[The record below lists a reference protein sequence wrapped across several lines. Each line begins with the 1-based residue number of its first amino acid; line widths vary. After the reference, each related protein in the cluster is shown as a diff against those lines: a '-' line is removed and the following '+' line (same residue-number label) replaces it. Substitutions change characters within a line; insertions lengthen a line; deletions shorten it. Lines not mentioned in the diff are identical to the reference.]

1 MQFSEKFLYHIWDA
15 QHLVKNLKTISSKS
29 LKILFTGRWNTD
41 AGPDFKDVIIEID
54 GNVLRGD
61 VEIDLQ
67 TYNWNSHNHNE
78 NPNFNS
84 VILEVVYQHNG
95 KYPYIIN
102 ENGDQIEILELCNV
116 LDKDVAKLLKKYS
129 EKEFKAGRQKCK
141 FFLQQNENELSV
153 KLEEMG
159 QERLEKKIKRFS
171 AEHYFAGFDQLLLQ
185 GLLEALG
192 YSKNKYQMLQLALK
206 FRYNKLKKYYS
217 NDMSQDELIA
227 LLLCSSDLIN
237 HLPSTF
243 PAEFKTKWQELY
255 SKQQFSKKK
264 IDINWQ
270 LFRIRPVNHPAI
282 RLLQISDFLYNS
294 LETSLFHQILKL
306 FSFSSG
312 SFNLKDFTTKLY
324 QVLQTRSEFLPERY
338 KLGKTRIDTILVNII
353 LPLVIV
359 YAREKKYE
367 KLEQAALKVY
377 REFHG
382 LPENYITQYM
392 HNLMKPEQKKLT
404 RKKAIYQQGLL
415 KLYFDN
421 CQYHDCEACETF

>member
-15 QHLVKNLKTISSKS
+15 QHLVTELKTISGKS
-29 LKILFTGRWNTD
+29 VKIMFTGRWNTD
-41 AGPDFKDVIIEID
+41 AGPDFKDAIIEID
-54 GNVLRGD
+54 GKVLRGD

-78 NPNFNS
+78 NPNFNF
-84 VILEVVYQHNG
+84 VILHVVFQHND
-95 KYPYIIN
+95 KYPFTIN

-116 LDKDVAKLLKKYS
+116 LDKDIAKLLKKYS
-129 EKEFKAGRQKCK
+129 EKEFKAGKQKCK
-141 FFLQQNENELSV
+141 FFLQQNEDELPV
-153 KLEEMG
+153 KLEKMG
-159 QERLEKKIKRFS
+159 QERLEKKIRRFS

-206 FRYNKLKKYYS
+206 FRYNKLKKFYS
-217 NDMSQDELIA
+217 AGMSQDELIA
-227 LLLCSSDLIN
+227 LLLCSSNLIN

-255 SKQQFSKKK
+255 SKQQFSRET

-294 LETSLFHQILKL
+294 LETSLFRQVLKL
-306 FSFSSG
+306 FSFSSEL
-312 SFNLKDFTTKLY
+312 FNLKDFTTKLY

-353 LPLVIV
+353 LPLVVV
-359 YAREKKYE
+359 YAQEKNYNE
-367 KLEQAALKVY
+367 LEQAALKVY

-382 LPENYITQYM
+382 LPDNYITQYM
-392 HNLMKPEQKKLT
+392 QNLMNPEQKKIVN
-404 RKKAIYQQGLL
+404 KKAIYQQGLL

-421 CQYHDCEACETF
+421 CQHHDCEACETF

>member
-15 QHLVKNLKTISSKS
+15 QHLVAVLKTVSGKPV
-29 LKILFTGRWNTD
+29 KIMFPGRWNTD
-41 AGPDFKDVIIEID
+41 AGPDFKDAIIEID
-54 GNVLRGD
+54 GKVLRGD

-78 NPNFNS
+78 NPNFNF

-102 ENGDQIEILELCNV
+102 ENGDQIEILELCNI
-116 LDKDVAKLLKKYS
+116 LDKDISKLLKKYS
-129 EKEFKAGRQKCK
+129 DKEFKAGKQKCK
-141 FFLQQNENELSV
+141 FFLHKNENELLV
-153 KLEEMG
+153 NLEKMG

-185 GLLEALG
+185 GLLESLG

-206 FRYNKLKKYYS
+206 FRYDKLKKYYS
-217 NDMSQDELIA
+217 KGMSRDELIV

-243 PAEFKTKWQELY
+243 PADYKSKWHELY
-255 SKQQFSKKK
+255 SKQEFSRKK

-306 FSFSSG
+306 FSFSSEL
-312 SFNLKDFTTKLY
+312 FNLKDFRNKLY

-353 LPLVIV
+353 LPLVII
-359 YAREKKYE
+359 YAREKSYNQ
-367 KLEQAALKVY
+367 LEQIALKVY
-377 REFHG
+377 QEFHG
-382 LPENYITQYM
+382 LQDNYITKYM
-392 HNLMKPEQKKLT
+392 QNFMKPEQKKQT
-404 RKKAIYQQGLL
+404 KKKAIYQQGLL

-421 CQYHDCEACETF
+421 CQHHDCEACESF

>member
-15 QHLVKNLKTISSKS
+15 QHLVTNLKTVSGKTV
-29 LKILFTGRWNTD
+29 KIMFTGRWNTD
-41 AGPDFKDVIIEID
+41 AGPDFKDAIIDID
-54 GNVLRGD
+54 GKVLRGD

-129 EKEFKAGRQKCK
+129 EKEFKASRQKCK
-141 FFLQQNENELSV
+141 FFQQINEDELPA
-153 KLEEMG
+153 KLEKIG

-185 GLLEALG
+185 GLFEALG

-206 FRYNKLKKYYS
+206 FRYDKLKKYYS
-217 NDMSQDELIA
+217 KGMSRDELIA
-227 LLLCSSDLIN
+227 LLLCSSNLTN
-237 HLPSTF
+237 HLPSSF
-243 PAEFKTKWQELY
+243 PAEFKTKWLELY
-255 SKQQFSKKK
+255 SKQQILRES

-359 YAREKKYE
+359 YAREKSYNQ
-367 KLEQAALKVY
+367 LEQTALKVY

-382 LPENYITQYM
+382 LPDNYITQYM
-392 HNLMKPEQKKLT
+392 QNLMKPEQKKLT
-404 RKKAIYQQGLL
+404 KKKAIYQQGLL

-421 CQYHDCEACETF
+421 CQHHDCEACETI